1 MGRPKGNRYPVRL
14 SVSVEAAD
22 HAALSKLAADLNLS
36 AAWLVRRAV
45 TEFVERNCQNQ
56 QPELPLVKGSAK
68 KE

>member
-1 MGRPKGNRYPVRL
+1 MGRPRGNRYPVRL

-45 TEFVERNCQNQ
+45 TEFVERNCGNE
-56 QPELPLVKGSAK
+56 QPELPLVKAASK